1 MLITGNRDLSPEH
14 YTRMDADIINK
25 ALLEAVS
32 FKLPRGTS
40 MAQVLMDTLS
50 IGKEATYR
58 RIRGEVPLSMYEA
71 AILVKKFN
79 ISIDTIIETTL
90 SENSVFELKTQR
102 FYDFR
107 EKDYYMLYEYLN
119 TLKYAATESY
129 SDQVFASNIFPQF
142 PSHMYCMLAKYSSF
156 RWVYMN
162 QGSNIM
168 KAFNELEYPDE
179 FLRVGKE
186 IVQATMNIKNTC
198 YIWDSS
204 IFYRIVQEIK
214 YFSKIQLIDKENIQ
228 RLKEDLSSLLAFIED
243 IAISGKFENGNKVQ
257 IYISNLNSDTS
268 YLYLDT
274 EHMHISMIG
283 AFEPNHAVALDKK
296 TLSKIKERILSLKRI
311 SYLISE
317 SGEMQRI
324 QFIKEQREIIN
335 AL

>member
-1 MLITGNRDLSPEH
+1 MLITGNGDLSPEH

-32 FKLPRGTS
+32 FKLPRGMS

-102 FYDFR
+102 YYNLR
-107 EKDYYMLYEYLN
+107 EKDYNMFYEYLN
-119 TLKYAATESY
+119 TLKYAAAEPY

-142 PSHMYCMLAKYSSF
+142 PSHMYYMLTKYNSF
-156 RWVYMN
+156 RWLYLN

-168 KAFNELEYPDE
+168 KAFNELEYPE
-179 FLRVGKE
+179 ELYKVSKE
-186 IVQATMNIKNTC
+186 IVNATMDIKNTC

-204 IFYRIVQEIK
+204 IFDHIVKEIK
-214 YFSKIQLIDKENIQ
+214 YFSRIHLIDKENILK
-228 RLKEDLSSLLAFIED
+228 LKEDLLTLLTFIEN

-268 YLYLDT
+268 YSYLDT
-274 EHMHISMIG
+274 EQMHISMIG
-283 AFEPNHAVALDKK
+283 AFAPNYAVALDKK

-335 AL
+335 TL